1 MATANARDVVTPQ
14 DILPV
19 RSRVSFSAIFA
30 GAVVAL
36 ACYLLLS
43 LLGLA
48 LGLSISNRVTDQT
61 MFVAA
66 SVWALVTLLISL
78 FIGGMVVSQCTAG
91 ETPGEAAI
99 YGVIMWGVVFA
110 MLLGLAAANV
120 QFGFNAA
127 LTMASTPAGQRAVN
141 NWSNEELK
149 NAGFSDPEAARANLS
164 KLGGEIKEAAQT
176 PQATQAAWWTF
187 AGVLFSMLAA
197 MAGAI
202 AGSGPQ
208 VVIAGFPVR
217 TRFFRR
223 RTTVTTPERVVKT

>member
-1 MATANARDVVTPQ
+1 MATANAREVVTPQ
-14 DILPV
+14 DVLPV

-36 ACYLLLS
+36 AFYLLLG

-48 LGLSISNRVTDQT
+48 LDLSVSAHVNDNWNEKLPI
-61 MFVAA
+61 FAL
-66 SVWALVTLLISL
+66 VWALVTLLVSL

-91 ETPGEAAI
+91 ETPGEAAV

-120 QFGFNAA
+120 SFGFNAA
-127 LTMASTPAGQRAVN
+127 LAVANTPAGAKAVN
-141 NWSNEELK
+141 DAADKS
-149 NAGFSDPEAARANLS
+149 GQDDAARTAAE
-164 KLGGEIKEAAQT
+164 KAAQIIKDRS
-176 PQATQAAWWTF
+176 TQAAWWTF

-197 MAGAI
+197 VAGAI

-217 TRFFRR
+217 TRFVRR
-223 RTTVTTPERVVKT
+223 RVVTTPERVVRP